1 MIFYMIYRIYIMTYC
16 VYIYMCVCVCI
27 YIYICL
33 IAVWAHFSDRRGV
46 LLSGIFFKDKTSHM
60 VLEVIKSHVKN
71 RGVGYATKSSC
82 RLAKLR
88 LILTDIV
95 IFGILCNRFDKAL
108 LIVIFL

>member
-1 MIFYMIYRIYIMTYC
+1 
-16 VYIYMCVCVCI
+16 
-27 YIYICL
+27 
-33 IAVWAHFSDRRGV
+33 
-46 LLSGIFFKDKTSHM
+46 M